1 MVEETQVFH
10 VRAHRCPPSKPPPQ
24 KNTLAPEVR
33 AAARPRGGY
42 SRGTSCI
49 AQRLPPP
56 TPPVCLPTLGNKGGL
71 ILHGRAPAARGC
83 CQTPCPGGRPCPRPY
98 PSPWHEVGGDGNQSR
113 TPRHQLRGLG
123 ERTVAPTPPPSPAS
137 SPGEPSHR
145 RPHCSRLAFQPS
157 DARPSARSRPSGP
170 RLVAAASPIRVS
182 PHPPTSSPL
191 PPQQQQGSKNQT
203 KKKKTSQLKQFQSPT
218 QEEASG
224 CGAAVSAR
232 HTSRASSYLLRER
245 ERKKKIPLSH
255 TIIISFPPPLS
266 ASNTNFSRQPHAE
279 PPAPP
284 TRGAGA
290 VGEG

>member
-245 ERKKKIPLSH
+245 ERKKK
-255 TIIISFPPPLS
+255 
-266 ASNTNFSRQPHAE
+266 N
-279 PPAPP
+279 P
-284 TRGAGA
+284 T
-290 VGEG
+290 